1 MSSNDKNVASAL
13 SRRDF
18 LVAAGLGVAS
28 FAAFP
33 QVAFADALPV
43 RGKSADEL
51 WAEAVARAEANGD
64 TVVYGLRPHAHPI
77 PAGVKKTGRVSCA
90 DGVVGVPEQ
99 ITAVAV
105 YDVNDSNRIW
115 KFYDAW
121 VHGTQSTVSNLYFD
135 YTIADGG
142 RSLIVNYTATFRNY
156 FGFSETLRIYASFGP
171 SGGSYIQVSRP

>member
-1 MSSNDKNVASAL
+1 MAPNEKSSTGAL
-13 SRRDF
+13 SRREF
-18 LVAAGLGVAS
+18 LAAAGFGIVS

-33 QVAFADALPV
+33 QVAFADTLSGS
-43 RGKSADEL
+43 GKSADEL
-51 WAEAVARAEANGD
+51 WAEAVACAEANGD
-64 TVVYGLRPHAHPI
+64 TVVYGLRPHAYPI

-99 ITAVAV
+99 ITAVAI
-105 YDVNDSNRIW
+105 YDVNDSNKIW

-171 SGGSYIQVSRP
+171 SGGSFIRVSRP